1 VPFYFPLF
9 EEATISSMEV
19 TDILLTE
26 FNRPNFACSANCF
39 CRNHLAVKSSVPAWG
54 EVTAEVGA
62 EAATEDD
69 EADEEL
75 GDVGTEVDTSREED
89 DESVKDEA

>member
-1 VPFYFPLF
+1 
-9 EEATISSMEV
+9 
-19 TDILLTE
+19 
-26 FNRPNFACSANCF
+26 
-39 CRNHLAVKSSVPAWG
+39 VKSSAPAWG
-54 EVTAEVGA
+54 EVTVEVGA

-89 DESVKDEA
+89 DE